1 MGRGGGEEAKKKIIQ
16 SLQMCPKMA
25 SLRQWNML
33 ISLIYHLLRWMAQII
48 FLRKAIMYIYNKK
61 GFKPQKQIQSEFK
74 INPFQLHTHI
84 F

>member
-1 MGRGGGEEAKKKIIQ
+1 
-16 SLQMCPKMA
+16 
-25 SLRQWNML
+25 
-33 ISLIYHLLRWMAQII
+33 MAQII
-48 FLRKAIMYIYNKK
+48 FLRKAIIYIYNNKK